1 MFLFGP
7 PNIEKMK
14 ARRDVKALIQALGYK
29 KDYMIRDAA
38 AKSLGELGDP
48 RAVQPLIA
56 ALRDESL
63 LVRCTA
69 AQALGWIGDPR
80 AAGAL
85 ITALDDS
92 VIDVQEYAAEAL
104 VKIGSPAVDALIAAL
119 STSQGSVKEHVAKI
133 LGMIGDIRAA
143 EPLIAALKAQSSSVR
158 RAAAIALGKIGD
170 PCAVDPLIFV
180 LDDQHGEVARAAA
193 NALKRIGDPRGIEH
207 VNAWDAPRI
216 AKMAEKR
223 EAKRLRDLVDD
234 YVRSLDSIVI
244 SDWKDSGDLIQE
256 GDTIIPFIV
265 RKLRSL
271 IKTGDYT
278 NLQHATCLFD
288 VLGRINTPAAVEAA
302 WEFVSTP
309 SRNRQYDTLIRRS
322 AIECIVYM
330 RDLEPARDYIQE
342 IVSKY
347 LAMVPD
353 NEELSAWI
361 RDVTGYERMEQ
372 TATGQKVE
380 SGLPKEESVMLGDSE
395 QERPLYLPNK
405 LYSGI
410 RFGSGGVGCGLEEGV
425 YGPCFYKTSD
435 GGETWQ
441 KVDIDGLVTA
451 VYFINLDTGWACVRD
466 YNNGNSFVVKTSDG
480 GATWIESKS
489 LTDYQ
494 LESIFFVDNN
504 HGWVVG
510 WGGKIFAT
518 TNGGMRWVAQR
529 SGVKTPLWGVHFID
543 TQTGCAVGEEGVIL
557 RTTNGG
563 QTWSFVE
570 SGTAAW
576 LRVVFFTD
584 CLYGWAVGKAIL
596 ATKDGG
602 ITWSK
607 CPTGWGKV
615 NSLISAYFANRR
627 SGWAATRYEL
637 IITEDGG
644 LTWKATGE

>member
-216 AKMAEKR
+216 AKMAEKK
-223 EAKRLRDLVDD
+223 EAKRLREQIAESSREPQARTV
-234 YVRSLDSIVI
+234 
-244 SDWKDSGDLIQE
+244 
-256 GDTIIPFIV
+256 
-265 RKLRSL
+265 
-271 IKTGDYT
+271 
-278 NLQHATCLFD
+278 AD
-288 VLGRINTPAAVEAA
+288 VLGYGSHVKGVDQLRSMVVDTTVSAEMANARCPAY
-302 WEFVSTP
+302 
-309 SRNRQYDTLIRRS
+309 RNGKCVNPRTQKDT
-322 AIECIVYM
+322 
-330 RDLEPARDYIQE
+330 
-342 IVSKY
+342 
-347 LAMVPD
+347 
-353 NEELSAWI
+353 
-361 RDVTGYERMEQ
+361 
-372 TATGQKVE
+372 
-380 SGLPKEESVMLGDSE
+380 
-395 QERPLYLPNK
+395 
-405 LYSGI
+405 
-410 RFGSGGVGCGLEEGV
+410 
-425 YGPCFYKTSD
+425 GPCSWNP
-435 GGETWQ
+435 GQW
-441 KVDIDGLVTA
+441 
-451 VYFINLDTGWACVRD
+451 
-466 YNNGNSFVVKTSDG
+466 
-480 GATWIESKS
+480 
-489 LTDYQ
+489 
-494 LESIFFVDNN
+494 
-504 HGWVVG
+504 
-510 WGGKIFAT
+510 T
-518 TNGGMRWVAQR
+518 TCSVAQLH
-529 SGVKTPLWGVHFID
+529 SM
-543 TQTGCAVGEEGVIL
+543 
-557 RTTNGG
+557 
-563 QTWSFVE
+563 
-570 SGTAAW
+570 
-576 LRVVFFTD
+576 
-584 CLYGWAVGKAIL
+584 
-596 ATKDGG
+596 
-602 ITWSK
+602 
-607 CPTGWGKV
+607 
-615 NSLISAYFANRR
+615 
-627 SGWAATRYEL
+627 
-637 IITEDGG
+637 
-644 LTWKATGE
+644 WK